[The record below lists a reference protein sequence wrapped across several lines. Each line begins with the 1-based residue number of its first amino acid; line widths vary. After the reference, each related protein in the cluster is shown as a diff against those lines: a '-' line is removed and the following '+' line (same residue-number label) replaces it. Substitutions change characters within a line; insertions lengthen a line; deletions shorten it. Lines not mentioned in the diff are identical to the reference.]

1 MAQRNKRLENQF
13 TETQYDCF
21 SELLDPEHSGRQA
34 ALCLTI
40 MQDTKGVFSRRGSQ
54 WTNREYGWLL
64 QNRKLCLAVQWL

>member
-34 ALCLTI
+34 ALRLNI

-54 WTNREYGWLL
+54 WANRECGWLL
-64 QNRKLCLAVQWL
+64 